1 MIKNNTRRGVT
12 LIEVL
17 FVLGIASIV
26 IGLVMLLVS
35 QAGDR
40 KKANQL
46 KSEILQIVNIANSLS
61 DGESDYQNVSG
72 TDIIKSGL
80 LPASYSKNGMLI
92 TPYGSEINV
101 FVYGPGNKD
110 DTGRLAVYLSG
121 VPKVACVELITQDFS
136 GLATAVN
143 GNWNWGGGVTNTG
156 VKPNN
161 VGNVCMQNNNWIGIN
176 FPKQ

>member
-1 MIKNNTRRGVT
+1 MNKLNKKGVT

-17 FVLGIASIV
+17 FVLGIMAV
-26 IGLVMLLVS
+26 ILGLVMILAS
-35 QAGDR
+35 QSNDR

-46 KSEILQIVNIANSLS
+46 KEEILQIVNIANSLS
-61 DGESDYQNVSG
+61 NGASDYQNVSAS
-72 TDIIKSGL
+72 DIIKSGL
-80 LPASYSKNGMLI
+80 LPASYAKNGILLS
-92 TPYGSEINV
+92 PYGSEITV
-101 FVYGPGNKD
+101 FVYGPGNKE

-121 VPKVACVELITQDFS
+121 VPKIACVELISQDFS

-156 VKPNN
+156 VLPNN
-161 VGNVCMQNNNWIGIN
+161 VGNVCNLTDNWIGIN